1 MRPVPP
7 WLEGEN
13 NKLQHGDLSA
23 NQQGR
28 AGGASRRTRISR
40 WLCILLTDLL
50 EGQEATVLQLP
61 AQPKTPAE
69 EAAQRRVVYAD
80 MTTDGMVRHPSSKG
94 LDRRVKTE
102 PCRIDRVELST
113 KREHMADDLTNK
125 GPQDRSR
132 ISLLEPHE
140 VQYWADKFNV
150 SKERLSE
157 AVRNV
162 GHSAAAVEK
171 ELKRLA

>member
-28 AGGASRRTRISR
+28 AAGASRPTRISR

-80 MTTDGMVRHPSSKG
+80 MTTDGMVRHPSFKG
-94 LDRRVKTE
+94 LNGNFQDALGPRKQ
-102 PCRIDRVELST
+102 ELSVG
-113 KREHMADDLTNK
+113 ESCLSGA
-125 GPQDRSR
+125 
-132 ISLLEPHE
+132 
-140 VQYWADKFNV
+140 
-150 SKERLSE
+150 RLP
-157 AVRNV
+157 
-162 GHSAAAVEK
+162 
-171 ELKRLA
+171 

>member
-7 WLEGEN
+7 WLQGEN

-28 AGGASRRTRISR
+28 AAGASRRTRISG

-69 EAAQRRVVYAD
+69 EAGPEAGRLRRHGD
-80 MTTDGMVRHPSSKG
+80 RRHGAASILQG
-94 LDRRVKTE
+94 LERRVKPE
-102 PCRIDRVELST
+102 LCR
-113 KREHMADDLTNK
+113 M
-125 GPQDRSR
+125 RSR
-132 ISLLEPHE
+132 
-140 VQYWADKFNV
+140 
-150 SKERLSE
+150 
-157 AVRNV
+157 
-162 GHSAAAVEK
+162 
-171 ELKRLA
+171 